1 MSATVPQ
8 ARKQSPIQKG
18 KTDGPRENFATDHEK
33 HPKG

>member
-18 KTDGPRENFATDHEK
+18 KTDGPRENFATDREK